1 MNTNETLIEIVNHI
15 INKHPELSS
24 HIESLAALSLGKGFN
39 SLDKSTEVNSLKKFL
54 TNKPLLAIDIGG
66 NVGDYSATLLSEFPS
81 INIHTFE
88 PSATNIEIL
97 HKRFLNN
104 PKIKIIPKGISTK
117 SGVTTLYS
125 DHPGSG
131 MASLTKRNL
140 SHFKISF
147 DCVESIE
154 TISFNEYWIH
164 NIPNQIIDIV
174 KIDIEGHELQA
185 LQSFGPSIA
194 HTKVIQFEFGGTHID
209 SRNYF
214 RDFWDFFEKNNFSL
228 FRITPHGHIKINK
241 YNERDECF
249 ISMNYIATNN
259 NLINFNN

>member
-1 MNTNETLIEIVNHI
+1 MNTNETLIEIINHI

-54 TNKPLLAIDIGG
+54 TSEPLLAIDIGA
-66 NVGDYSATLLSEFPS
+66 NVGDYSTALISEFPS

-97 HKRFLNN
+97 YKRFENN
-104 PKIKIIPKGISTK
+104 PKIKIIPKAISTI
-117 SGVTTLYS
+117 SGVTKLFS
-125 DHPGSG
+125 DNPGSG

-140 SHFKISF
+140 SHFNISF
-147 DCVESIE
+147 DCEESIE
-154 TISFNEYWIH
+154 TISFNEYYLH

-185 LQSFGPSIA
+185 LQSFGSSIT
-194 HTKVIQFEFGGTHID
+194 HTRVIQFEFGGTHID

-228 FRITPHGHIKINK
+228 FRITPYGHIKIK
-241 YNERDECF
+241 EYNERDECF

-259 NLINFNN
+259 KLTNFSN